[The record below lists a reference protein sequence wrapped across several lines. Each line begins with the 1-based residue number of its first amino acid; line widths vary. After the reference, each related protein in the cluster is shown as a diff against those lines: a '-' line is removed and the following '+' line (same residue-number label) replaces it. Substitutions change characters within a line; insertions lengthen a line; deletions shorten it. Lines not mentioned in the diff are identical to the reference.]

1 MSTAETPKENRPA
14 ILSEEHEET
23 DEDEQLAVELSEIN
37 KKRPLILIEVV
48 IFLYFFSLAISSP
61 VLQFY
66 LYQRFSKELGWN
78 GGDSENYCSNS
89 SQTTNS
95 LEDKVQLKTND
106 FIMYFYF
113 ICNFLSFI
121 PGLLFG
127 NLTDRFGRKFVILL
141 SLIGLFLTQLSFV
154 SIFYWKLQPELL
166 FVSSI
171 FQGLSGYYGLF
182 LAAAFGMVADFT
194 HDGKNR
200 LLRVTTCEG
209 SIAISVSLAT
219 VLSGISIKTFG
230 FIWPTIFSA
239 GMTTLSIIFACF
251 FLPETHHP
259 SSSVPVTCALFI
271 RCFQFYVK
279 DTPTKRRFK
288 LIVCLICFL
297 TTQAAVIGD
306 SNINILYLLNSP
318 FCWAEVKIT
327 IFGGVFVL
335 AKWIIVLTLV
345 HFGRGWIS
353 ETSFVLIGVFSAAAG
368 YLFKG
373 IAWGDLLIYIG
384 MYLQEI

>member
-127 NLTDRFGRKFVILL
+127 NLTDRCCCWITDRHCITYVQDLMSKAVAPDEQGV
-141 SLIGLFLTQLSFV
+141 LF
-154 SIFYWKLQPELL
+154 
-166 FVSSI
+166 SSI
-171 FQGLSGYYGLF
+171 YKAALGVYEGLPFITMSG
-182 LAAAFGMVADFT
+182 LAIT
-194 HDGKNR
+194 N
-200 LLRVTTCEG
+200 
-209 SIAISVSLAT
+209 
-219 VLSGISIKTFG
+219 
-230 FIWPTIFSA
+230 TIF
-239 GMTTLSIIFACF
+239 LIPLIIRIRRH
-251 FLPETHHP
+251 PEQGEA
-259 SSSVPVTCALFI
+259 VG
-271 RCFQFYVK
+271 Y
-279 DTPTKRRFK
+279 
-288 LIVCLICFL
+288 
-297 TTQAAVIGD
+297 TQAID
-306 SNINILYLLNSP
+306 
-318 FCWAEVKIT
+318 T
-327 IFGGVFVL
+327 
-335 AKWIIVLTLV
+335 
-345 HFGRGWIS
+345 
-353 ETSFVLIGVFSAAAG
+353 
-368 YLFKG
+368 
-373 IAWGDLLIYIG
+373 
-384 MYLQEI
+384 